1 MREQKNERP
10 KALKYRRL
18 EECENG
24 SPNKWKNQHA
34 KAFKKK
40 THDGDHQDLFKTRK
54 NQTDYVYCATTLHWN
69 VTKIGKIRN

>member
-40 THDGDHQDLFKTRK
+40 NAKEWE
-54 NQTDYVYCATTLHWN
+54 NE
-69 VTKIGKIRN
+69 GKRE